1 MLNMYRDEVILAVW
15 LRDRIGMNAPQIEAE
30 IIRLRENPT
39 YDEYIRCNRKG
50 ATFALN
56 RKMRKEIYGL
66 SVQAIR
72 HAAIEKEMKEAG
84 AL

>member
-1 MLNMYRDEVILAVW
+1 MYLYRDEQILGYW
-15 LRDRIGMNAPQIEAE
+15 LQQKFNMTLTEVYEE

-39 YDEYIRCNRKG
+39 HDEYIRCDRKG
-50 ATFALN
+50 STFPLN

-66 SVQAIR
+66 SVNAIR
-72 HAAIEKEMKEAG
+72 HATVEKEMKEAG